1 MQKAIADA
9 SGDELVSCGF
19 GFFRGRH
26 SSSFAMSLPG
36 RWRQLCTPGSVAMT
50 CGECFT
56 SGTSKNNVE
65 SSRVQPAGLAFF
77 IHAPV
82 PPYIAREI
90 LLPFTCGGVGHLI
103 SPWRSLYST
112 CRPSSAPGGGSK
124 CEGPMC
130 GAQMAPIAR
139 ALSAGAQ
146 GAGPHSSGKRRS
158 GTGRQN
164 GPHCRRP

>member
-1 MQKAIADA
+1 MVTRSYLAVLAF
-9 SGDELVSCGF
+9 SGGGIQAVLRCHCQGDGCRYAF
-19 GFFRGRH
+19 
-26 SSSFAMSLPG
+26 P
-36 RWRQLCTPGSVAMT
+36 PGSVAMT

-56 SGTSKNNVE
+56 SGASENYVE
-65 SSRVQPAGLAFF
+65 FSRVQPAGLAFF

-103 SPWRSLYST
+103 STWRSLYST

-139 ALSAGAQ
+139 ALSDGAQ
-146 GAGPHSSGKRRS
+146 GAGPPSSGKRRS